1 MTTRIGWIG
10 KTSHFLHAN
19 LLWLLLGSYAV
30 AAVWSGPGMAL
41 RAASF
46 GRVGIAGAHV
56 RLSIPLVMLSLLL
69 FNAGLGVPLDRLR
82 GLARRPATLLLGL
95 AANLVV
101 PMAFILGV
109 SVVLRGW
116 HNNDEVQNILLG
128 LALVAAMPIAG
139 SSTAWSQNA
148 DGDLAL
154 SLGLVLGSTLISPLT
169 TPLAL
174 RAVGGMAQGG
184 YADALLGLASG
195 GAGAFLLVGVIAP
208 TVLGAA
214 VRCAAGTR
222 RLDGLKPS
230 LKLANMVMLLALN
243 YANASA
249 SLPQAIAH
257 PDYDFLTVTL
267 VIAVGLCVTAFTA
280 GWGIARLLGAAH
292 EQRTALMFGL
302 GMNNNGTGLVM
313 ASLALGR
320 YPRVMLPII
329 FYNLAQHLVAGAA
342 DRLICR
348 PVPRTPAA
356 GVPRASEGAAAHSVA
371 HTFTPA
377 TE

>member
-1 MTTRIGWIG
+1 MTTRNGWIA
-10 KTSHFLHAN
+10 KAAHFLHEN

-30 AAVWSGPGMAL
+30 AAAWSGPGLAAR
-41 RAASF
+41 RAAL
-46 GRVGIAGAHV
+46 GTVAVGGAHV
-56 RLSIPLVMLSLLL
+56 TLTLPLLLLSLLL

-82 GLARRPATLLLGL
+82 GLARRPLALVAGL
-95 AANLVV
+95 AANLLV
-101 PMAFILGV
+101 PITFILGV
-109 SVVLRGW
+109 SLVMHAW

-174 RAVGGMAQGG
+174 RAVGWMARGD
-184 YADALLGLASG
+184 YAEALFGLASG
-195 GAGAFLLVGVIAP
+195 GAGAFLLLGVIVP
-208 TVLGAA
+208 TLLGIAVRLVLGAD
-214 VRCAAGTR
+214 
-222 RLDGLKPS
+222 RLAPWKSS
-230 LKLANMVMLLALN
+230 LKLANMGVLLFLN
-243 YANASA
+243 YANAA
-249 SLPQAIAH
+249 VSLPQAVAH
-257 PDYDFLTVTL
+257 PDADFLVVTL
-267 VIAVGLCVTAFTA
+267 IIVAGLCATTFTA
-280 GWGIARLLGAAH
+280 GWGIARVFGAPH

-313 ASLALGR
+313 ASLALAQ

-329 FYNLAQHLVAGAA
+329 LYNLTQHLIAGAA

-348 PVPRTPAA
+348 PARARFQLTSIAGPADLEPRQNAPCPIAQ
-356 GVPRASEGAAAHSVA
+356 S
-371 HTFTPA
+371 
-377 TE
+377 